1 MTEMSKRVYEIAKD
15 LDLDTK
21 EVIGQLNDAGIE
33 VKSHHFAVVE
43 DPIYEKVFGEN
54 PDDTAPNGRLKVQ
67 DLTEG
72 LRSVIWSLWES
83 SLPFRVLVYI
93 LVAILVFMLSV
104 GIGAVA
110 SLLMQAI

>member
-1 MTEMSKRVYEIAKD
+1 MSKRVYEIAKD

-21 EVIGQLNDAGIE
+21 EVIGQLNDAGVE

-83 SLPFRVLVYI
+83 SLPFRVLAYI
-93 LVAILVFMLSV
+93 LVGILVFVLAAGV
-104 GIGAVA
+104 GAMAARI
-110 SLLMQAI
+110 MQTI

>member
-21 EVIGQLNDAGIE
+21 EVIGQLNDAGVE
-33 VKSHHFAVVE
+33 VKSHFEVVE
-43 DPIYEKVFGEN
+43 DPIYEKVFGKN

-83 SLPFRVLVYI
+83 SLPFRVLAYI
-93 LVAILVFMLSV
+93 LVAILVFVLAAGV
-104 GIGAVA
+104 GAVA
-110 SLLMQAI
+110 AQIM